1 MIQGNELTLL
11 REAPRVSEQQ
21 HPAEIFW
28 SQVNKEDTKFAKTL
42 KTWINLKNRD
52 RKDKLKNFIYW
63 EKG

>member
-11 REAPRVSEQQ
+11 REALRVSEQQ